1 MIILQGI
8 AIDTNVLHY
17 FVLNPFPEIV
27 INHLWK
33 KTNIKGLSVQ
43 QLFHIQTEDMKTPL
57 ETKGTIL
64 HFNNLLFLQSNL
76 SFLLSGHLLVAKMK
90 KNVFYPIGISV
101 AVCTL

>member
-1 MIILQGI
+1 M
-8 AIDTNVLHY
+8 
-17 FVLNPFPEIV
+17 E
-27 INHLWK
+27 

-76 SFLLSGHLLVAKMK
+76 SFLLSGHLLVAKIK
-90 KNVFYPIGISV
+90 KMYLPYRYFSCCMYSLIIVRYIKYCIHNQECLLCGMN
-101 AVCTL
+101 

>member
-1 MIILQGI
+1 M
-8 AIDTNVLHY
+8 Y
-17 FVLNPFPEIV
+17 FITCPQPICRDHNKSFME
-27 INHLWK
+27 

-76 SFLLSGHLLVAKMK
+76 SFLLSGHLLVAKI
-90 KNVFYPIGISV
+90 KNCILPYRYSSCL
-101 AVCTL
+101 CTL